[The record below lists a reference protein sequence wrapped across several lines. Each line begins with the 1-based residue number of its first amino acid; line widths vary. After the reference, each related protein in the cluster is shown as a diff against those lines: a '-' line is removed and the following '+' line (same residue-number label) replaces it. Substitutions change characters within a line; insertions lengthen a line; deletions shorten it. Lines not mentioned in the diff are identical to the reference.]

1 MTTTHPAEVS
11 GRLWTVSNG
20 FSMLRML
27 MAVPVAYLLFQT
39 PVPRGTVFVL
49 CWAAYATD
57 LLDGWIA
64 RKFGQE
70 SAIGRVIDPLADK
83 VYIAGM
89 VLAMLVQGMI
99 PVWFVVL
106 VLVRDVTIFLAGMYL
121 RKRTG
126 VLVQSNYTGK
136 AAVVTIGFTLL
147 MALYRTDVSDAVFAG
162 MLALSVVMQAASLV
176 GYGKRFHSLITTSRN
191 D

>member
-147 MALYRTDVSDAVFAG
+147 MALYRTDVSDAVFTG
-162 MLALSVVMQAASLV
+162 MLALSVAMQAASLI
-176 GYGKRFHSLITTSRN
+176 GYGKRFFSLITTSRN

>member
-27 MAVPVAYLLFQT
+27 MAVPVASLLFQT

-106 VLVRDVTIFLAGMYL
+106 VLVRDLTIFLAGIYL

-147 MALYRTDVSDAVFAG
+147 MALYRTEVSDAVFAG
-162 MLALSVVMQAASLV
+162 MLALSVVMQAASLA

-191 D
+191 A

>member
-64 RKFGQE
+64 RRFGQE
-70 SAIGRVIDPLADK
+70 SNIGRVIDPLADK

-106 VLVRDVTIFLAGMYL
+106 VLVRDVTIFLAGIYL

-147 MALYRTDVSDAVFAG
+147 MALYRADVSDAVFAG
-162 MLALSVVMQAASLV
+162 MLALSVAMQAASLV